1 MHNFQ
6 NAISQSQNY
15 IKLIEQK
22 TNELIHLKS
31 EIVSSTGQEEKL
43 TSEHLNNI
51 VNEFHQIQSKMKPI
65 IENLRSYLNE
75 EKIKKNNDPEY
86 RIKENLFGAMIK
98 KYQQTCLNFE
108 NVEGEIKNI
117 IETKLVRSAEIALNK
132 NLTEQQKIEVI
143 NDPQIIEQ
151 MYENKLTGAAHIR
164 LQNVICDLEDRHKDI
179 KKLERSIIQIHNMI
193 IELSKLIELQGE
205 MIDNI
210 DTNIKQ
216 AKNDVL
222 NGEKNVEKSEENMKK
237 CSCKDCII
245 GAIIFVILII
255 VSSVASFIF
264 GLFF

>member
-1 MHNFQ
+1 MNNFQ
-6 NAISQSQNY
+6 NAIAQAQNY

-22 TNELIHLKS
+22 TNELIRLKS
-31 EIVSSTGQEEKL
+31 AIVSSTGQEEKE
-43 TSEHLNNI
+43 TSEDLNNI
-51 VNEFHQIQSKMKPI
+51 VSDFHQIQAKMKPI
-65 IENLRSYLNE
+65 IENLRFNLNE
-75 EKIKKNNDPEY
+75 EKTTKPNDPEY

-164 LQNVICDLEDRHKDI
+164 LQNAVRDLEERHRDI
-179 KKLERSIIQIHNMI
+179 KNLERSIIQIHNMI
-193 IELSKLIELQGE
+193 IELSKLVELQGE

-216 AKNDVL
+216 AKDYVL
-222 NGEKNVEKSEENMKK
+222 KGEKNVAKSEENMKK
-237 CSCKDCII
+237 ARKKKWII
-245 GAIIFVILII
+245 IIIIVVILLII
-255 VSSVASFIF
+255 LLPTIIAIAT
-264 GLFF
+264 